1 MADLRQWCG
10 GTNLTAPTLQ
20 SDAPACKSRACAYLG
35 SCKFQIHD
43 LATARVGI
51 PRPLGF
57 DSRSAEEAQPSSA
70 EWIFANSLGRSF
82 ERCGGPVSQPAR
94 GAFGLP
100 TANRPRSMRSIG
112 WCPCAMAPVARN
124 NSAGGCKTSVSE
136 NRHVAG
142 ETTPS
147 ARSVERSPFRD
158 ENNVPP
164 GRLASRAGLGDAFGA
179 RRRGRWSR
187 RTRSQGSRPRE
198 TPSLRTASLERCR
211 KDSSGAIR
219 LFSNQFRRVT
229 KPR

>member
-1 MADLRQWCG
+1 MR
-10 GTNLTAPTLQ
+10 
-20 SDAPACKSRACAYLG
+20 K
-35 SCKFQIHD
+35 
-43 LATARVGI
+43 
-51 PRPLGF
+51 
-57 DSRSAEEAQPSSA
+57 
-70 EWIFANSLGRSF
+70 SLGRSF

-100 TANRPRSMRSIG
+100 TGNRPRSMRSIG
-112 WCPCAMAPVARN
+112 RCPCAMAPVARN

-164 GRLASRAGLGDAFGA
+164 GRLASRAGLGGAFGA

-198 TPSLRTASLERCR
+198 TPSLRTASLRKVVSARCVAHVHQR
-211 KDSSGAIR
+211 RFAPDCSGAIR

-229 KPR
+229 KHR